1 MVACMADPEPLA
13 AEPVDSEPID
23 AELPPSRRH
32 DGERADSDRPDA
44 EQTAAVPVNAGP
56 AIAVPVS
63 AGPAVAVPVNAGP
76 VRTVPAAAVPAV
88 VLAAFGVA
96 DVTPTPLAGGQGTAW
111 LAGSV
116 VLKPADIDPAD
127 RWNADVYDTLSGP
140 GFRVPRPVRA
150 DTGDWI
156 AHGWTAWRRVS
167 GTPADWSGVSPR
179 WPELIAGSRALHA
192 ALALIPVPRWRVTQD
207 IPWTVGDQ
215 VAWGERDPEPALGP
229 AAGPIA
235 GQVRRLL
242 AALRPVDLPDQ
253 LVHADLTGNVLFAD
267 GEPPAFID
275 FSPLCRPA
283 ALPLAVVAVDAL
295 QWQRARPEALDYL
308 ANEPAFHQL
317 LARAL
322 IYRLVT
328 DVILRAG
335 TPGIEVAGRAGQPVT
350 ELVLA
355 RLSSRSAR

>member
-1 MVACMADPEPLA
+1 MAGTVIVASML
-13 AEPVDSEPID
+13 DSEPFNPESAAPGSASSETASSETSA
-23 AELPPSRRH
+23 AETSGSETSGSETTSP
-32 DGERADSDRPDA
+32 E
-44 EQTAAVPVNAGP
+44 T
-56 AIAVPVS
+56 
-63 AGPAVAVPVNAGP
+63 
-76 VRTVPAAAVPAV
+76 AAAVPTE
-88 VLAAFGVA
+88 VLAAFGLAEVIP
-96 DVTPTPLAGGQGTAW
+96 VRLAGGQGTAW
-111 LAGSV
+111 LAGPV
-116 VLKPADIDPAD
+116 VLKPAALDRAD
-127 RWNADVYDTLSGP
+127 RWNAHVYDTLAGP

-156 AHGWTAWRRVS
+156 AHGWTAWQRVS
-167 GTPADWSGVSPR
+167 GAPADWSGVSTR

-192 ALALIPVPRWRVTQD
+192 ALAVVPVPRWRVTQD

-253 LVHADLTGNVLFAD
+253 LVHADLSGNVLFAD

-275 FSPLCRPA
+275 FSPLRRPA

-295 QWQRARPEALDYL
+295 QWQQARPKALDYL
-308 ANEPAFHQL
+308 ADEPGFDQL

-335 TPGIEVAGRAGQPVT
+335 TPGVELAGRAGQPVT

-355 RLSSRSAR
+355 RLASRSAR